1 LHINKL
7 NISVLYF
14 LTVLI
19 ACSDGKNEN
28 DSYNSSGLAQNRFPP
43 ESGSKLLVT
52 ANCFLYHR
60 FDEMKYPSTSISSSL
75 FEAQLKYL
83 VEHDLSVITLGE
95 LFQMKPE
102 NGQTDR
108 FVILTIDDAFKSFY
122 RYGFPILKKHRLKAT
137 LFVNTETIGSGDY
150 LDWKE
155 LKELLDYGIEIGN
168 HTHSHDYFLN
178 LPEGNRDVIFRD
190 DVNRA
195 QDLFRN
201 RFNYNC
207 TVFAYPFGEYDSAM
221 KEVIRDL
228 GFQGA
233 AAQNSGVISPYSD
246 PFSLPR
252 FPMTDRYGQLN
263 SFIEKVNMN
272 ALPVVEI
279 FPAGTIP
286 ENNPPTLKIRLN
298 DLDFDFNRLQCFIQ
312 GGECLLS
319 VTGQDQVEI
328 EIKSAVALTGRRHL
342 YTLTIPQKRTS
353 EWYWFSHQ
361 WIFPDKP

>member
-1 LHINKL
+1 MHINKL
-7 NISVLYF
+7 YISILYI
-14 LTVLI
+14 LI
-19 ACSDGKNEN
+19 LVACSGGKNKN
-28 DSYNSSGLAQNRFPP
+28 DAYDSSGRALNRYSP

-60 FDEMKYPSTSISSSL
+60 FDETKYPSTSISSSL
-75 FEAQLKYL
+75 FDAQLKYL
-83 VEHDLSVITLGE
+83 VDHDISVITLGE
-95 LFQMKPE
+95 LFRMNPE
-102 NGQTDR
+102 NGEASR

-122 RYGFPILKKHRLKAT
+122 RYGFPILKKYGLKAT

-150 LDWKE
+150 LDWNE

-168 HTHSHDYFLN
+168 HSHSHDYFLN
-178 LPEGNRDVIFRD
+178 LPEGSREDIFRD
-190 DVNRA
+190 DVAKA
-195 QDLFRN
+195 QNLFRN

-228 GFQGA
+228 GFKGA

-252 FPMTDRYGQLN
+252 FPMTDSYGQLS

-286 ENNPPTLKIRLN
+286 ENNPPTLTIRLK
-298 DLDFDFNRLQCFIQ
+298 DLEFDFNRLQCFIQ

-319 VTGQDQVEI
+319 VSRQNQVEI
-328 EIKSAVALTGRRHL
+328 EIKSTVALTGRRHL
-342 YTLTIPQKRTS
+342 YTLTIPQQRTS

-361 WIFPDKP
+361 WIFPDRP